1 MRRAVA
7 GSLLALVVGGMLAG
21 CSANSGSVANSSAGG
36 EAAVQAPQ
44 PRQASG
50 DAGQG
55 DSAALP
61 VVAGRQVIRSAS
73 IALTVRRDVPGAA
86 ARAGNIATAAGGYT
100 ASENTQD
107 STATLTLQVPQ
118 ARLDQVLHD
127 LGGLGHVTSQGASA
141 QDVTSQLVDVRS
153 RISSQQA
160 SVDRVRALLAKA
172 GSISDIVS
180 IEGELTKREADLES
194 LEQRNAELTSQTTM
208 SAITVTLGLA
218 PPPPATKPVQASGFV
233 AGLSSGWHA
242 FVAALGV
249 ALVVVGAVLPFVVI
263 LGLPS
268 AVVWWWL
275 RRRRV
280 AADHNAG

>member
-1 MRRAVA
+1 MRRAVV
-7 GSLLALVVGGMLAG
+7 GGLLALVAGAFLAG
-21 CSANSGSVANSSAGG
+21 CSANSGGAASSEVGG
-36 EAAVQAPQ
+36 AAAVQAPQ

-50 DAGQG
+50 SGQA

-73 IALTVRRDVPGAA
+73 IALTVPNVPGAA
-86 ARAGNIATAAGGYT
+86 ASAGGIAVAAGGYT
-100 ASENTQD
+100 ASENAQD

-208 SAITVTLGLA
+208 SAITVRLGLA

-263 LGLPS
+263 LGVPAL
-268 AVVWWWL
+268 AVWWWL